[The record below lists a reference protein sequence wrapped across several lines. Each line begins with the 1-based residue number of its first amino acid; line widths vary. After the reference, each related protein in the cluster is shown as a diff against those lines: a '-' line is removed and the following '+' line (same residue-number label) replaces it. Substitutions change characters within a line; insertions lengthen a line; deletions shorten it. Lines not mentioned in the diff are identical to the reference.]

1 MADIEK
7 TEETAVENSD
17 KADKKPAEK
26 TEKKKPSLGQRIG
39 KFFREYKSELKKV
52 VWATKEQTLNNFVLV
67 AVAVVITSVCIG
79 LLDLVFNSGITA
91 LGNLI

>member
-7 TEETAVENSD
+7 TEKTAETAPA
-17 KADKKPAEK
+17 KTDKKPVEK
-26 TEKKKPSLGQRIG
+26 AEKKKPSIFARMG

-67 AVAVVITSVCIG
+67 LVSVVITGVCVG
-79 LLDLVFNSGITA
+79 VLDLVFNSGITA
-91 LGNLI
+91 LGKLI

>member
-7 TEETAVENSD
+7 IEKTEEAAAKSE
-17 KADKKPAEK
+17 KKSAEK
-26 TEKKKPSLGQRIG
+26 AEKKKPSLGSRIG

-67 AVAVVITSVCIG
+67 VVSVVITSVCIG
-79 LLDLVFNSGITA
+79 VLDLVFNSGITA
-91 LGNLI
+91 LGNLL

>member
-7 TEETAVENSD
+7 TEETAVEKSD
-17 KADKKPAEK
+17 KADKKPADK
-26 TEKKKPSLGQRIG
+26 TEKKKPSLVQRIG

>member
-7 TEETAVENSD
+7 TEKTEKAVEAKS
-17 KADKKPAEK
+17 DKKPAEK
-26 TEKKKPSLGQRIG
+26 AEKKKPSLGARIG

-67 AVAVVITSVCIG
+67 IVSVVITSVCIG
-79 LLDLVFNSGITA
+79 ILDLVFNSGITA
-91 LGNLI
+91 LGKLL

>member
-7 TEETAVENSD
+7 IEKVEDTA
-17 KADKKPAEK
+17 KTDKKAAEK
-26 TEKKKPSLGQRIG
+26 AEKKKPSLGSRIG

-67 AVAVVITSVCIG
+67 IVSVVITSVCIG
-79 LLDLVFNSGITA
+79 VLDLVFNSGITA

>member
-7 TEETAVENSD
+7 IEKTEEAAAKSE
-17 KADKKPAEK
+17 KKSAEK
-26 TEKKKPSLGQRIG
+26 SEKKKPSFASRVG

-67 AVAVVITSVCIG
+67 VVSVVITSVCIG
-79 LLDLVFNSGITA
+79 VLDLVFNSGITA

>member
-1 MADIEK
+1 MADIEKNEK
-7 TEETAVENSD
+7 TEETAPA

-26 TEKKKPSLGQRIG
+26 NEKKKPSIFARMG

-67 AVAVVITSVCIG
+67 LVSVVITGVCVG
-79 LLDLVFNSGITA
+79 VLDLVFNSGITA
-91 LGNLI
+91 LGKLI